1 MNMAQE
7 TLFDLPTDPSIA
19 VTLITSESK
28 SFNDVIRNGNYS
40 IATIRR
46 KSDNKLFGCY
56 FRNGSVK
63 IIKEGDMPVHK
74 YWFIEKQTGDEELC
88 LYGVDINDYDIIEVV
103 ED

>member
-1 MNMAQE
+1 MEQK
-7 TLFDLPTDPSIA
+7 
-19 VTLITSESK
+19 TLITAESK
-28 SFNDVIRNGNYS
+28 PLNIADVIGSGNYS

-63 IIKEGDMPVHK
+63 IIKEGDMLGYK
-74 YWFIEKQTGDEELC
+74 NWFIEKETGSEELC
-88 LYGVDINDYDIIEVV
+88 LYGVDQKVYDIIEVV

>member
-1 MNMAQE
+1 MKHKN
-7 TLFDLPTDPSIA
+7 LNGIIPDG
-19 VTLITSESK
+19 
-28 SFNDVIRNGNYS
+28 GNYS

-63 IIKEGDMPVHK
+63 VIKKGDMLGYK
-74 YWFIEKQTGDEELC
+74 NWFIEKGTGDEELC
-88 LYGVDINDYDIIEVV
+88 LYGVDQKVYDIIEVV